1 MIWMGAIIL
10 LLGSLLFVYVPLIF
24 LLLFTLP
31 HRVNILSLVY
41 INDLHCEFLLL
52 QTVSDTSVSYS
63 RTNHYTVCRSYDSAA
78 VLRSYRQSCKNTGF
92 NTI

>member
-10 LLGSLLFVYVPLIF
+10 LLGSHLFVYVPLIF
-24 LLLFTLP
+24 LRLFTLP

-52 QTVSDTSVSYS
+52 QTVSNITSVSPIQELTIIQYVGHM
-63 RTNHYTVCRSYDSAA
+63 TQLQCFGLIVNHVKYW
-78 VLRSYRQSCKNTGF
+78 
-92 NTI
+92 I